1 MKNMKSSLIIT
12 LLLVFISYGCVV
24 GPDYKKPDI
33 NAPQKFVL
41 QEVLRE
47 LNQQNIGSVS
57 ARGIYLNWWEGFND
71 QTLSM
76 LVIKGI
82 ENNYDIAQASARLS
96 EAYAL
101 LEFAGSQD
109 ELKADLAVNPNVEK
123 RLELKNGGDSDTDA
137 NALGLLSVALP
148 LDIFGR
154 TAKQV
159 EAARAQIEGANADL
173 RGTFLRVSSDI
184 VSRYLRLR
192 GDQRQLELLRGS
204 VELQDKTLS
213 IVRSRYKAGLSPEL
227 DVQRAEATVENLR
240 ADIPAL
246 TESIINSRNALAT
259 LTGSYPGEYENL
271 LKRNGEIPRYSGLI
285 PELIPADVLLMRPDV
300 QQSEADLKRAM
311 AEIGI
316 AEAEFYPSV
325 QLAGQLSIGTSGL
338 VGEPA
343 MNLLIARLA
352 ALIEQFVLDGG
363 ERRANLKIA
372 EARAQEALAAYR
384 QTLLDAA
391 REVEET
397 LESSLQ
403 RQKSLEKAVKAS
415 ERSFHQ
421 AGILYQQG
429 LTSFLDVVDSQRVLA
444 NAQQDLASAKT
455 EYSFQIA
462 NLFRVLGTKINIDS
476 DISSE

>member
-1 MKNMKSSLIIT
+1 MGTRPIISLILI
-12 LLLVFISYGCVV
+12 FISCGCAV
-24 GPDYKKPDI
+24 GPDYQKPDI
-33 NAPQKFVL
+33 NPPEQFVL
-41 QEVLRE
+41 QDVLKK
-47 LNQQNIGSVS
+47 LNQQNTGQVN
-57 ARGIYLNWWEGFND
+57 ADDLYLNWWEGFDD

-76 LVIKGI
+76 LVRNGI
-82 ENNYDIAQASARLS
+82 ENNYSIAQASARLS
-96 EAYAL
+96 EAYAI
-101 LEFAGSQD
+101 LEFASSQD
-109 ELKADLAVNPNVEK
+109 ELHADIAVNPNVER
-123 RLELKNGGDSDTDA
+123 RLDVKSGDSDTDA
-137 NALGLLSVALP
+137 NALGLLAVALP

-154 TAKQV
+154 TARL
-159 EAARAQIEGANADL
+159 EAAARAQIEGAGAEL
-173 RGTFLRVSSDI
+173 RGTILGVSSDI
-184 VSRYLRLR
+184 TSRYLRLR
-192 GDQRQLELLRGS
+192 GDQRQLELLRQS

-246 TESIINSRNALAT
+246 EESIINSRNALAT
-259 LTGSYPGEYENL
+259 LTGSYPGKYEDL
-271 LKRNGEIPRYSGLI
+271 LKRNGDIPRYNGLI
-285 PELIPADVLLMRPDV
+285 PDLIPADVLLLRPDIR
-300 QQSEADLKRAM
+300 QSEAELKRAM

-316 AEAEFYPSV
+316 AKAEFYPSL
-325 QLAGQLSIGTSGL
+325 QLAGQISIGTSGL
-338 VGEPA
+338 IGEPA
-343 MNLLIARLA
+343 MNLLIGRLA

-363 ERRANLKIA
+363 ERRANLNFA
-372 EARAQEALAAYR
+372 EARAQQALAVYR

-397 LESSLQ
+397 LAALESSLQ

-455 EYSFQIA
+455 EYSSQIA
-462 NLFRVLGTKINIDS
+462 NLFKVLGTRINTDS
-476 DISSE
+476 DNAL